1 MKSFYQPA
9 EDSYLLEEQVKKF
22 AKGKS
27 FLDMGAGSGI
37 QSISAKLSNAKSVL
51 AVDIN
56 PESVAH
62 LKSIGILAI
71 KSNLFSNIKGKF
83 DLIAF
88 NPPYLPRDKQEPKDS
103 QLATTG
109 GRRGDEI
116 ILKFLKQSVKHLNP
130 HGIILL
136 VLSSLTP
143 TNNIIPL
150 LHKLNLSHHVLSS
163 QKLFME
169 ELFVLRI
176 AYSKT
181 PFSSKIGKC
190 NS

>member
-1 MKSFYQPA
+1 MSSIYPPA

-37 QSISAKLSNAKSVL
+37 QSKAAKSVHASSVL
-51 AVDIN
+51 SCDIN
-56 PESVAH
+56 KSAVSH
-62 LKSIGILAI
+62 LKSLGINSVQ
-71 KSNLFSNIKGKF
+71 SNLFQKIKIKF
-83 DLIAF
+83 DIIAF

-109 GRRGDEI
+109 GKRGDEI
-116 ILKFLKQSVKHLNP
+116 IIKFLKQSVKHLNP

-143 TNNIIPL
+143 KNKILPL
-150 LHKLNLSHHVLSS
+150 LKKLKLKYSVLSS
-163 QKLFME
+163 KKMFME
-169 ELFVLRI
+169 ELFVW
-176 AYSKT
+176 
-181 PFSSKIGKC
+181 KI
-190 NS
+190 NQ